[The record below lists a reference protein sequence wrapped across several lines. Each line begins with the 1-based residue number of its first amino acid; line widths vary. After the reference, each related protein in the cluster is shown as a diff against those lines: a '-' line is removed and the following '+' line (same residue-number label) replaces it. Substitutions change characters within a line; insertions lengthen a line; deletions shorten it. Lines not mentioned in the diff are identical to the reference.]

1 MIASSSLLMAYIA
14 IMFAFQVDLGKRILQ
29 AWKRARGK
37 SPGKENHLLHTLPYY
52 IALTRSSCEVRR
64 ITRLIQS
71 VDFQY
76 EAQAHILN
84 LPVGHNIP
92 TAAKDSVK
100 LSSVKLKLGVKQAR
114 WKSVVGM
121 INSACAGFTL
131 SL

>member
-1 MIASSSLLMAYIA
+1 MAYIT
-14 IMFAFQVDLGKRILQ
+14 IIFAFQVDLGKRVLQ
-29 AWKRARGK
+29 AWERARGK
-37 SPGKENHLLHTLPYY
+37 SPGEEKHLLHTLPYY
-52 IALTRSSCEVRR
+52 IALTRSSCEVRT
-64 ITRLIQS
+64 ITRLIKS
-71 VDFQY
+71 IDFQY

-84 LPVGHNIP
+84 LPVGHKIP

-100 LSSVKLKLGVKQAR
+100 LSGVKLKLGVKQAR